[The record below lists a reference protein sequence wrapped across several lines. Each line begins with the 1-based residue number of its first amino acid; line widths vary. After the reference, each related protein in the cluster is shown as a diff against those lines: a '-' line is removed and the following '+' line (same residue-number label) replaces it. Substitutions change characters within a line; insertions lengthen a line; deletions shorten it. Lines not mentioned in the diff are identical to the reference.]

1 MLKSVIEGKSYWNQY
16 EKCREVKRGV
26 EKCEQC
32 PGGREV
38 GEPLASVME
47 VATNILPKMFE
58 CLSV

>member
-1 MLKSVIEGKSYWNQY
+1 MLLKGRVIGISMRSA

-58 CLSV
+58 CSI

>member
-1 MLKSVIEGKSYWNQY
+1 MLRSVIEGKSYWNQY

-26 EKCEQC
+26 EKC

-38 GEPLASVME
+38 GEPLASVMG

-58 CLSV
+58 CSSV

>member
-1 MLKSVIEGKSYWNQY
+1 MLLKGRVIGISMRSA

-26 EKCEQC
+26 EKC

-58 CLSV
+58 CSI

>member
-1 MLKSVIEGKSYWNQY
+1 MKGRVIGISMRSA

-26 EKCEQC
+26 EKC

-38 GEPLASVME
+38 GEPLASVMG

-58 CLSV
+58 CSSV